1 MKKKKRKFCVII
13 DYVPL
18 FNIFTNERNNVWSFF
33 SLFNLR
39 SEKEVY
45 DYKSHYDNIILF
57 FSFLISKFSKHS
69 SDRIG
74 YIFLRNFMATVILTR
89 ENPEQ

>member
-1 MKKKKRKFCVII
+1 MILSLPFSEKSDNVMEKKKTEVLDYYRLCSII
-13 DYVPL
+13 YML
-18 FNIFTNERNNVWSFF
+18 INIFTSERNNVWSFF

-45 DYKSHYDNIILF
+45 DCKPHYDNIILF

-69 SDRIG
+69 SDRI
-74 YIFLRNFMATVILTR
+74 
-89 ENPEQ
+89 